1 MQFIGIDPGI
11 NGGIALIERG
21 RVLAWRMPPTEK
33 DVKKLL
39 DDIQYDTDDKT
50 FCLIE
55 EVHSMPG
62 NSARSMF
69 TFGQNYGML
78 RAMLIASYIPFE
90 TVTPTVWQKEF
101 GLTNRKISKTKKK
114 NKHKAKAQ
122 ELFPTIDPMTHAL
135 ADALLIA
142 EYAKRKYK

>member
-11 NGGIALIERG
+11 NGGIALITRG
-21 RVLAWRMPPTEK
+21 QVHAWRMPHTEK

-39 DDIQYDTDDKT
+39 DDIQYDTDEKS

-78 RAMLIASYIPFE
+78 RAMLVAGYIPFE

-101 GLTNRKISKTKKK
+101 GLTNRKMTKTKKK

-122 ELFPTIDPMTHAL
+122 ELFPLIEPMTHAI

>member
-1 MQFIGIDPGI
+1 MQFIGIAPGI

-21 RVLAWRMPPTEK
+21 QVLAWRMPPTEK

>member
-101 GLTNRKISKTKKK
+101 GLINRKISKTKKK

>member
-21 RVLAWRMPPTEK
+21 QVLAWRMPPTEK

>member
-11 NGGIALIERG
+11 NGGIALIEPH
-21 RVLAWRMPPTEK
+21 RVHAWRMPATDK

-39 DDIQYDTDDKT
+39 EDCKYDGDGEV

-78 RAMLIASYIPFE
+78 RAMLVACYIPFE

-101 GLTNRKISKTKKK
+101 GLTHRKITKTKKK

-122 ELFPTIDPMTHAL
+122 ELFPLIDPMTHAL